1 LQTAVQAWVARFQ
14 SQEPR
19 PPERAGAGFGGGGG
33 KVRAGL
39 IPVRLTY
46 LIGMPKECAA

>member
-1 LQTAVQAWVARFQ
+1 VYSVEEMRELTAGLDHYHWDVGR
-14 SQEPR
+14 
-19 PPERAGAGFGGGGG
+19 
-33 KVRAGL
+33 VRAGL